1 MVLEETW
8 TRLFRKELGVWL
20 IAGCGTGL
28 ITQSQ
33 LISLIMVIS
42 IMNG

>member
-33 LISLIMVIS
+33 AKDLDLVIS